1 MPAFLQDMPDPEKLR
16 AFPLWRAH
24 HLAGDRKGVWSLHV
38 TRNWR
43 LTFRIEDGEIWGV
56 DDETIIREKTMRT
69 HNPVHPG
76 RFLRS
81 EVIEAHNLSV
91 TEAAKV
97 LRVSRPT
104 LSSVLNAKADLS
116 GEMALRFEK
125 AFGVDMDTLMRMQNS
140 YDIAQTRSRAKEINV
155 ERYEPRPAA

>member
-1 MPAFLQDMPDPEKLR
+1 MK
-16 AFPLWRAH
+16 
-24 HLAGDRKGVWSLHV
+24 
-38 TRNWR
+38 
-43 LTFRIEDGEIWGV
+43 
-56 DDETIIREKTMRT
+56 IIIKEKTMRM
-69 HNPVHPG
+69 HSPVHPG

-81 EVIEAHNLSV
+81 EVVEAHNLSV

-104 LSSVLNAKADLS
+104 LSSLLNARADLS

-140 YDIAQTRSRAKEINV
+140 YDIAQTRSRANEINV
-155 ERYEPRPAA
+155 ERYQPWPAA

>member
-1 MPAFLQDMPDPEKLR
+1 
-16 AFPLWRAH
+16 
-24 HLAGDRKGVWSLHV
+24 
-38 TRNWR
+38 
-43 LTFRIEDGEIWGV
+43 
-56 DDETIIREKTMRT
+56 MRM
-69 HNPVHPG
+69 HSPVHPG

-81 EVIEAHNLSV
+81 EVVEAHNLSV

-104 LSSVLNAKADLS
+104 LSSLLNARADLS

-140 YDIAQTRSRAKEINV
+140 YDIAQTRSRANEINV
-155 ERYEPRPAA
+155 ERYQPWPAA